1 MRLPLA
7 LLSVLA
13 ATATAASAHAAAP
26 VRLVEAFATPDF
38 DPRAVLQVTPANP
51 VQKADPNYNYMASLL
66 GDGLARA
73 RLNIRQDA
81 VYPDVYI
88 LFDYKAASIPFFR
101 RAESAV
107 SDPSYRAMVVTA
119 IRAKPWK
126 ESGTLEVLWQTVV
139 DQTGISNNADRTVPK
154 LVEAGARYYG
164 RNLTPKGL
172 NVAASCSPSYAGT
185 TGSHIAGFCSD
196 TLTPQGLGN
205 LGASTGTG
213 GGGLAR

>member
-1 MRLPLA
+1 MRPLLA
-7 LLSVLA
+7 LASLLA
-13 ATATAASAHAAAP
+13 AAAASQAQAGAP
-26 VRLVEAFATPDF
+26 IRLVEAFAAPGYDT
-38 DPRAVLQVTPANP
+38 RSVLQVTAANP
-51 VQKADPNYNYMASLL
+51 KQKADPDYNYMASLL

-73 RLNIRQDA
+73 QLNIHQDA

-88 LFDYKAASIPFFR
+88 LFDYRAASIPFFR
-101 RAESAV
+101 RSESSV

-139 DQTGISNNADRTVPK
+139 DQTGISNNAAQTVPK

-172 NVAASCSPSYAGT
+172 NSASSCSPEYAGV
-185 TGSHIAGFCSD
+185 TGTHIAGFCSD

-205 LGASTGTG
+205 LGASSGTG
-213 GGGLAR
+213 GGGLSR

>member
-1 MRLPLA
+1 MRAPLA
-7 LLSVLA
+7 LLSLLMA
-13 ATATAASAHAAAP
+13 ATAAPAHAGAP
-26 VRLVEAFATPDF
+26 VRLVEACA
-38 DPRAVLQVTPANP
+38 DPGYDTRAVLQVTAANP
-51 VQKADPNYNYMASLL
+51 VQKADPNYNMMASLL
-66 GDGLARA
+66 GDGLAKA
-73 RLNIRQDA
+73 GLNIHQDA

-101 RAESAV
+101 RAESSV

-139 DQTGISNNADRTVPK
+139 DQTGISNDADVTVPK

-172 NVAASCSPSYAGT
+172 NAAATCSPAYAGT
-185 TGSHIAGFCSD
+185 TGTRIAGFCSD

-205 LGASTGTG
+205 LGASSGTG